1 MAIIMK
7 ADIHKRITISG
18 DVTASLKIPL
28 MGVEDRFWIALSDG
42 SRILA
47 TPDMTGA
54 YAFQLVDEGAAIVHI
69 DGNRIDVEWRVDWV
83 VLSAFYDAVRR
94 PPNEMSPLPLFD
106 RLAA

>member
-7 ADIHKRITISG
+7 ADTHKRMVVSG
-18 DVTASLKIPL
+18 DLIASLKMPL
-28 MGVEDRFWIALSDG
+28 VGVEDRFWIALSDG

-69 DGNRIDVEWRVDWV
+69 DGNRIDVEWGVDWV
-83 VLSAFYDAVRR
+83 ALSAFYDAVRR
-94 PPNEMSPLPLFD
+94 PPNEMAPLPLFD